1 MKNSSI
7 FFLFAASA
15 CAVWADTAEKTYEQ
29 IDFMYTT
36 AHYRLNNPHYT
47 NIQEE
52 PKILEECTQHGHPR
66 AAILLLDVYEGKRKG
81 LSAQPKKA
89 ADLAHSIAGGELK
102 FNTDDKQSDLAK
114 LESIYRY
121 ALYKEKGFGCEKSP
135 HEAYEWML
143 KASNGGYG
151 KARVELARYLLSGKG
166 CKKSPRTALKLL
178 RAQAGIDATI
188 PNLFFYIGHIY
199 LTGAGLPHKS
209 PALALKY
216 FKYGDRLNDANAI
229 NNLATMYE
237 KGYAT
242 KKDEL
247 MALRLYKKAA
257 RLGCKEATAN
267 MQRLGHKL
275 SGYGSD
281 TPESV
286 RVDNAAMQVI
296 EALPLPQGMRHRL
309 ASPFKEHATSI
320 LNAAEEH

>member
-1 MKNSSI
+1 MNSISR
-7 FFLFAASA
+7 FLLFAAFA
-15 CAVWADTAEKTYEQ
+15 NIAWAEATDTPYEQ

-36 AHYRLNNPHYT
+36 AHYRLNNPHYA

-52 PKILEECTQHGHPR
+52 PKILELCTQHGHPR

-81 LSAQPKKA
+81 LTAHPEKA
-89 ADLAHSIAGGELK
+89 AELAHSIAGGELK
-102 FNTDDKQSDLAK
+102 LHPDDKQSDLAK

-121 ALYKEKGFGCEKSP
+121 ALYKERGFGCEKSLS
-135 HEAYEWML
+135 EAYEWML

-151 KARVELARYLLSGKG
+151 KARVELARYLLNGKG

-178 RAQAGIDATI
+178 RAQAGIDATV
-188 PNLFFYIGHIY
+188 PNLFYYIGYIY
-199 LTGAGLPHKS
+199 LSGAGLPHKS
-209 PALALKY
+209 PSLALKY
-216 FKYGDRLNDANAI
+216 FKYGEKFNDANAI

-242 KKDEL
+242 DKDEL
-247 MALRLYKKAA
+247 TALRLYKKAA
-257 RLGCKEATAN
+257 GLGCKEATAN

-296 EALPLPQGMRHRL
+296 ESLPLPQGMRHRL
-309 ASPFKEHATSI
+309 SAPFKQHAESI
-320 LNAAEEH
+320 LNTNSDN